1 MRMDE
6 KKIIEKA
13 KKGDEQ
19 AFNELAVIYKP
30 YIQRISRRYFLIGGD
45 MEDILQEGLIG
56 MYKAVMSYDLD
67 SKVAF
72 KTFAYLCI
80 NSQIKT
86 CISQSNR
93 KGNKALNNS
102 VSVDNEMEDEDAWAV
117 ILISDELSPEEE
129 LIKRQKV
136 KEIIKEMN
144 QVLKPIQKQIL
155 KLYFNNYSYVE
166 IAKVIGKD
174 TKFVDN
180 NLTQIKKK
188 LAHLKEN
195 EEL

>member
-1 MRMDE
+1 MDE